1 MELKIYSPT
10 EDGFIKAIDW
20 NHEEIKK
27 EVAEK
32 VSYYANLFYTD
43 DQIKDAKADRAKLNK
58 FVQALETKRKEVKK
72 QCLSP
77 YESFEKQMKE
87 ITSVV
92 NEAIQAIDQQVKGYE
107 EKKKADKLTAIRG
120 YWNSCEKPFEID
132 FDTMVL
138 DYKWLNATSS
148 LKSAYGAIDVFLET
162 INKDL
167 ATLQNLPEFGFEA
180 TEVYKTTLDLGKAIQ
195 EGHRLAEIQK
205 RKLEHEAAQER
216 MKAEAEAKIAEIAQE
231 SVKPAEA
238 QVCELPF
245 DESCALLPFEELPTQ
260 PLKEWISFKA
270 LLTTE
275 DALALKAFFNSRRI
289 EFEAI

>member
-1 MELKIYSPT
+1 MELKVNDYQLPEQVGFNFEELKAEISAKLSHYETAIYT
-10 EDGFIKAIDW
+10 E
-20 NHEEIKK
+20 
-27 EVAEK
+27 
-32 VSYYANLFYTD
+32 
-43 DQIKDAKADRAKLNK
+43 DQIKQAKADRADLNK
-58 FVQALETKRKEVKK
+58 LKKALNDERIKREKEYLKPFNLFK
-72 QCLSP
+72 AQINEIITLI
-77 YESFEKQMKE
+77 EKP
-87 ITSVV
+87 V
-92 NEAIQAIDQQVKGYE
+92 AAIDAQIKAVDEQ
-107 EKKKADKLTAIRG
+107 KKADKLTAIRG

-205 RKLEHEAAQER
+205 RKLEHEAALER
-216 MKAEAEAKIAEIAQE
+216 QKAEAEQATI
-231 SVKPAEA
+231 KPAE
-238 QVCELPF
+238 VPVTE
-245 DESCALLPFEELPTQ
+245 LPFEEKPTE
-260 PLKEWISFKA
+260 PLREWISFKA

-275 DALALKAFFNSRRI
+275 DALALRDFFNSRKI